1 MKAMVACSALLSAL
15 VTAAP
20 VLAAGS
26 PNTTTERF
34 HCYRIRT
41 GDSAADVAQH
51 LTGHRGNLSGALF
64 QVFDSHRQLVPNTQY
79 DRIAAG
85 WTVCLAEGRA
95 PAAIPTSTPAMAA
108 VSVQQSPAIDDLQPI
123 FYDPDVWWLAS
134 LVLAAMTSLFALNSW
149 RKQRTLEDIMR
160 RFGTDFVREFGRPW
174 AHYRGAGATPR
185 VRLRTNHRKARVEI
199 LVAPP
204 PGRTYPNLTD
214 HRSNIEYDVVRITAA
229 LKPSAF
235 ASVEP
240 YAEGEWVVLP
250 FQVKGRVN

>member
-15 VTAAP
+15 VAAAAP

-26 PNTTTERF
+26 PNTPTERF

-64 QVFDSHRQLVPNTQY
+64 QVFDSRRQLVPKTQS

-95 PAAIPTSTPAMAA
+95 PAAIPAATPAMAA
-108 VSVQQSPAIDDLQPI
+108 VSVQQSPVIDDLQPI

-134 LVLAAMTSLFALNSW
+134 LVL
-149 RKQRTLEDIMR
+149 
-160 RFGTDFVREFGRPW
+160 
-174 AHYRGAGATPR
+174 
-185 VRLRTNHRKARVEI
+185 
-199 LVAPP
+199 
-204 PGRTYPNLTD
+204 
-214 HRSNIEYDVVRITAA
+214 
-229 LKPSAF
+229 
-235 ASVEP
+235 
-240 YAEGEWVVLP
+240 
-250 FQVKGRVN
+250 